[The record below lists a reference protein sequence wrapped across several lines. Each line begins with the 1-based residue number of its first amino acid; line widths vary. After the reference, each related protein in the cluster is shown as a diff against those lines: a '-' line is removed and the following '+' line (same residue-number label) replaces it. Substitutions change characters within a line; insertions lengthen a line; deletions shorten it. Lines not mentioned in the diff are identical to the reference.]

1 MLYFTFYSKL
11 EDAKKALA
19 DVSILEKCLHSI
31 AALQSVFSFR
41 NLKLLISA
49 SLVTFHPSNL

>member
-19 DVSILEKCLHSI
+19 DLSILEKCLHSI
-31 AALQSVFSFR
+31 AALNLFSA
-41 NLKLLISA
+41 LEI
-49 SLVTFHPSNL
+49 